1 MATPDNKTPAPVKAQ
16 LQTVTEVPQRFSGA
30 AAANDAPAT
39 QVAEKP
45 PLKPTAP
52 AQPVAHADP
61 HPVANRSAGQAPSAN
76 PRAAQAPRFTAE
88 ALHDAAEVRITG
100 GRAAAN
106 AGTHAQTLAAPEA
119 RALPSNQPPSASRAV
134 APVTTDVAEAER
146 MKAQRLNSSAS
157 VRVTGAPAAANDAI
171 YASKKVVVEEVLEA
185 GGKQILKKA
194 AGPVV
199 GAAFAAPDI
208 IDGIKKGGRE
218 GEEKAVRGTLKA
230 IVSGGLGTVGALLGS
245 VVGPAG
251 TVGGAVAGGLLGDK
265 LVDSM
270 GPSEGLTDR
279 SGKKIATENNYGINR
294 QRAGTQYER
303 LVAEARARDEAA
315 KAAAA
320 ATVVATA
327 AAVAPKETKAAVPA
341 PAVAAPAPAVAT
353 PAAATAAPAVAPREH
368 VAAKPK
374 PVRHAEPKAQETPNA
389 IARQLM
395 EDIKGHMAH
404 PTGDAAADKEAIA
417 RKTKLAENPN
427 VTVDDIRKAYGLG
440 DRSLHMARVAA
451 TDAIPLPTPG
461 SETTVATGKRK

>member
-1 MATPDNKTPAPVKAQ
+1 MATPSTRTPPKPE
-16 LQTVTEVPQRFSGA
+16 LQKVTDVPQRFSGA

-45 PLKPTAP
+45 PLKPTP
-52 AQPVAHADP
+52 PSQPVAHADP
-61 HPVANRSAGQAPSAN
+61 HPVANRPDKAPSAN

-88 ALHDAAEVRITG
+88 ALHDAAEVRVTG

-106 AGTHAQTLAAPEA
+106 AGTHAAPDAKAITDQT
-119 RALPSNQPPSASRAV
+119 PSASRAV
-134 APVTTDVAEAER
+134 APATTDIAEAER
-146 MKAQRLNSSAS
+146 LKAQRLNSSAS
-157 VRVTGAPAAANDAI
+157 VRVTGAPAAANEAV
-171 YASKKVVVEEVLEA
+171 YGTKKVVVEEALEA
-185 GGKQILKKA
+185 GGKQLLKKA

-208 IDGIKKGGRE
+208 IDGIKEGGRK

-230 IVSGGLGTVGALLGS
+230 VVSGVLGTFGALLGS
-245 VVGPAG
+245 AVGPVG
-251 TVGGAVAGGLLGDK
+251 TVGGAVAGGALGDK

-294 QRAGTQYER
+294 QRAGTQYDR

-320 ATVVATA
+320 A
-327 AAVAPKETKAAVPA
+327 AVAVPA
-341 PAVAAPAPAVAT
+341 AAAAAAAVAAPAPARAVKKSELPDA
-353 PAAATAAPAVAPREH
+353 AAPAPAQAAAPREP
-368 VAAKPK
+368 AAKP
-374 PVRHAEPKAQETPNA
+374 PRAARHAEHKAHDAPNA
-389 IARQLM
+389 IAKQLM
-395 EDIKGHMAH
+395 ADIQSHIANPSGN
-404 PTGDAAADKEAIA
+404 TEADKEAIA
-417 RKTKLAENPN
+417 RKTKLAQNPN

-451 TDAIPLPTPG
+451 TDAMPLPTPG
-461 SETTVATGKRK
+461 SDTPGTPTKTK